1 MPDRERTSVDH
12 LEHARELVWEAL
24 QSMEEAQRIMFRA
37 GDCYVGQVWGD
48 GVRTV
53 IEMTERM
60 ADIAGDLST
69 SHIEI
74 GRLVKTDTARD
85 PQPPA

>member
-1 MPDRERTSVDH
+1 MTSMKPPEPTSTDH
-12 LEHARELVWEAL
+12 LEQARELVWQALEA
-24 QSMEEAQRIMFRA
+24 MEEAQRVMFRA
-37 GDCYVGQVWGD
+37 GDCYVAQVWGE

-74 GRLVKTDTARD
+74 GKLVKTDRAR
-85 PQPPA
+85 A

>member
-1 MPDRERTSVDH
+1 MSQPEPTATEH
-12 LEHARELVWEAL
+12 LEHARELVWQALEA
-24 QSMEEAQRIMFRA
+24 MEEAQRVMFRA

-60 ADIAGDLST
+60 AEISGELST

-74 GRLVKTDTARD
+74 GRLVRTDRARG
-85 PQPPA
+85 